1 MSDRTIGMVL
11 VVVGI
16 LSLLADIFAV
26 QLGLSQG
33 GPFGLKRELLL
44 AVGIILTGAGLWF
57 LLLKKKKS

>member
-1 MSDRTIGMVL
+1 MVL
-11 VVVGI
+11 VIVGI
-16 LSLLADIFAV
+16 LSLLVDIFAV